1 MSFLK
6 QEHASGM
13 VGLVLLGMAGLLIV
27 RVTMAGGFANF
38 LDPSNRIDE
47 AVMAQLGKVPGNAI
61 LLAQLEQ
68 DFPEEHGDFVDA
80 VGAAARAE
88 GPDNRVLVAANG
100 WIARFF
106 AAHARDFAAAP
117 EAVLDSVNAA
127 EHALLSDLQR
137 NDEITCGALVTGTPL
152 DQPLPPALEEKAGA
166 LLAARF
172 AAIKAGRTDQQLRLA
187 LTPEDGAAM
196 NAALRE
202 RGLDDAQMAVLAGE
216 ADPGSISK
224 PMACDMAVAFTDA
237 IRAQPPGRRALLIG
251 ATMGGVM

>member
-13 VGLVLLGMAGLLIV
+13 IGLVVLGIAATLIV
-27 RVTMAGGFANF
+27 RVTLAGGFENYF
-38 LDPSNRIDE
+38 DPTNRMDE
-47 AVMAQLGKVPGNAI
+47 AVQFQLKKVPGNAT

-68 DFPEEHGDFVDA
+68 DFPDEHDDFVDT

-88 GPDNRVLVAANG
+88 GPDNRVLVAANA

-117 EAVLDSVNAA
+117 DAVLDKVIAA
-127 EHALLSDLQR
+127 EHAYFADLQK
-137 NDEITCGALVTGTPL
+137 NDEITCGAMVTGTPL
-152 DQPLPPALEEKAGA
+152 DQPLPAALEEKAGA
-166 LLAARF
+166 LVAAKF

-196 NAALRE
+196 QAALRE
-202 RGLDDAQMAVLAGE
+202 RGLVDEQLAVLAGE

-224 PMACDMAVAFTDA
+224 PMACEMAVALADA
-237 IRAQPPGRRALLIG
+237 IRAQPQGRRSLLVG
-251 ATMGGVM
+251 AMMGGVM

>member
-13 VGLVLLGMAGLLIV
+13 IGLVVLGIAATLIV
-27 RVTMAGGFANF
+27 RVMLAGGFENYF
-38 LDPSNRIDE
+38 DPTNRMEE
-47 AVMAQLGKVPGNAI
+47 AVQFQLKKVPGNAT

-68 DFPEEHGDFVDA
+68 DFPDEHDDFVDT
-80 VGAAARAE
+80 VGVAARAE
-88 GPDNRVLVAANG
+88 GPDNRVLVAANA

-117 EAVLDSVNAA
+117 DAVLDTVIAA
-127 EHALLSDLQR
+127 EHAYFADLQN
-137 NDEITCGALVTGTPL
+137 NDEITCGAMVTGTPL
-152 DQPLPPALEEKAGA
+152 DQPLPAALEEKAGA
-166 LLAARF
+166 LVAAKF

-196 NAALRE
+196 QAALRE
-202 RGLDDAQMAVLAGE
+202 RGLGDEQLAVLAGE

-224 PMACDMAVAFTDA
+224 PMACEIAVALTDA
-237 IRAQPPGRRALLIG
+237 IKAQPPGRRALLIG
-251 ATMGGVM
+251 AMMGGVM